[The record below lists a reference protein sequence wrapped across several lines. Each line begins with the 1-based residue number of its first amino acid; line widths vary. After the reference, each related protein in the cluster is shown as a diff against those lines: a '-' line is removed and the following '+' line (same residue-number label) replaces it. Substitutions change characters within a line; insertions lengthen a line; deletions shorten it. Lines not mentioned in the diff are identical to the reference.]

1 MKHFEIYL
9 DIFEVNGKI
18 EVVQDIIIDM
28 LKIGNMEFYDKYS
41 KIRAELEKKKIV
53 LIDKKNLDVVEHS

>member
-28 LKIGNMEFYDKYS
+28 LKIGNMELYDKYL
-41 KIRAELEKKKIV
+41 KVRAELEKNKIA
-53 LIDKKNLDVVEHS
+53 LIDKKNLNAVEHS